1 MNLTKKI
8 CGQILKISRKTLFHT
23 HKSMIIIKFLDN
35 MKTTIVFGTRP
46 EIIKLAPLIKTLNKK
61 STSLIFTGQHYD
73 YQMGMQFIKQLG
85 INKPDYSMK
94 LPKGN
99 PSIQIADMINKLSN
113 FFAKESPD
121 TVIVQ
126 GDTNTVLAASIASL
140 KSNIPISHVEAGL
153 RSNDWRMPEEH
164 NRIAVDHISELLFAP
179 TFNSKNN
186 LISEKVHGKIFVT
199 GNTVIDSINQFSKI
213 SKKHSNLSIDLKE
226 YVLMTLH
233 RSENVDKKLILSSII
248 KGILDSNQKFV
259 FPIHPRTLKHLR
271 KFGLYNKLKNSKN
284 ILLLNSVGYFEML
297 ELMKNCQYIVT
308 DSGGIQEEATAP
320 GIRKKVIIVRKTTD
334 RPETVLTGFS
344 EIAGTKSSNI
354 LKIIRKTAN
363 NPIIGNKKSPYG
375 EGNASK
381 IIAQHL
387 KKTF

>member
-23 HKSMIIIKFLDN
+23 DKSTIILKILDN
-35 MKTTIVFGTRP
+35 MKATIVFGTRP
-46 EIIKLAPLIKTLNKK
+46 EIIKLAPLIKILNKK

-85 INKPDYSMK
+85 IKKPDYTMK

-99 PSIQIADMINKLSN
+99 PSTQIADIINKLSK
-113 FFAKESPD
+113 FLVKESPD

-140 KSNIPISHVEAGL
+140 KSNIPVSHVESGL

-179 TFNSKNN
+179 TLISKNN
-186 LISEKVHGKIFVT
+186 LVSEKVHGKIFVT
-199 GNTVIDSINQFSKI
+199 GNTVIDAINQFAKI
-213 SKKHSNLSIDLKE
+213 SKNYSTLSIDVKD
-226 YVLMTLH
+226 YALMTLH
-233 RSENVDKKLILSSII
+233 RSENVDKKEILSSII
-248 KGILDSNQKFV
+248 KGILDSNQNFV
-259 FPIHPRTLKHLR
+259 FPIHPRTYKQLK
-271 KFGLYNKLKNSKN
+271 KFGLYNKLKISKN
-284 ILLLNSVGYFEML
+284 ILMLNSVGYFEML

-308 DSGGIQEEATAP
+308 DSGGIQEEATASM
-320 GIRKKVIIVRKTTD
+320 IRKKVVIVRKTTD
-334 RPETVLTGFS
+334 RPETVLSGFS

-354 LKIIRKTAN
+354 LKYLKKTAD
-363 NPIIGNKKSPYG
+363 NPTIGNKKSPYG
-375 EGNASK
+375 KGNASK
-381 IIAQHL
+381 IISQQL
-387 KKTF
+387 KKNY